1 MRNDEQE
8 KPKAARRTVSLD
20 PELDAFALRR
30 MKERGLTMFSHYV
43 QDLVRRD
50 TAALR
55 AAALGAGSA
64 AALLNE
70 EPGNP
75 QALPHTGAEIL
86 RPRKISAGGSVT
98 PTIRYP
104 KKQRGKSS
112 K

>member
-1 MRNDEQE
+1 MKVKTHKKLNITIPLDVYKWAVDKQEREQKKTRFGKVHLSNILADCVAEMMRREQ
-8 KPKAARRTVSLD
+8 A
-20 PELDAFALRR
+20 
-30 MKERGLTMFSHYV
+30 ERL
-43 QDLVRRD
+43 
-50 TAALR
+50 
-55 AAALGAGSA
+55 
-64 AALLNE
+64 LLNN

-86 RPRKISAGGSVT
+86 RPRKISAGGSGT